1 MTEKRHCPEC
11 NYHLDDYAENET
23 LCGAC
28 LDLLTNNNAT
38 ERGVTTM
45 ETTADNITEEQAL
58 DLMWS
63 FARKFGWKG
72 TMFTRDDVRQAI
84 IDQYG
89 ESETL
94 EKELTAV
101 MGTRMWTKYLEEAI
115 AREGMECLYEA
126 IYAAENGGE
135 WTTDTATENVFANAL
150 ERGE

>member
-38 ERGVTTM
+38 ERGETM

-72 TMFTRDDVRQAI
+72 TMFTRDDIRQAI
-84 IDQYG
+84 IDQCG

-94 EKELTAV
+94 DNEITAV
-101 MGTRMWTKYLEEAI
+101 MGTRIWTKYLEEAI
-115 AREGMECLYEA
+115 AREGYECLYEA
-126 IYAAENGGE
+126 IYDAENSGE
-135 WTTDTATENVFANAL
+135 WTDDAATENVFANAL